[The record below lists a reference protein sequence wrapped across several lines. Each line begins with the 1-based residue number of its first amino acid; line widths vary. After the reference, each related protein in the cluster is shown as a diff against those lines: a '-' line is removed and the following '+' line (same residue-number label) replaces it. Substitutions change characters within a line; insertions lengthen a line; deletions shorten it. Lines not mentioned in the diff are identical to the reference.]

1 MKRTLRA
8 VCSVVDP
15 RIWLHMLR
23 MLHFYG
29 YSHVLPRRRVT
40 MGAGVRM
47 APNTSIRNGER
58 VSIGSGTRIGERCF
72 LWAGDDHGRVD
83 IGRHTLLGPGV
94 FITASNYRMLPEIPA
109 THQPKDEKDVRI
121 GTDVWLGAGVTVVA
135 GVTVGDGC
143 VVGAGAVVTRSLPKG
158 SIAVGAP
165 ARVVGQRG
173 QMGRTP
179 DEHPGTGRE
188 SGLAVSAIVAATA
201 EGTADAGD
209 GRREVEWPSTS
220 QF

>member
-1 MKRTLRA
+1 
-8 VCSVVDP
+8 
-15 RIWLHMLR
+15 
-23 MLHFYG
+23 
-29 YSHVLPRRRVT
+29 
-40 MGAGVRM
+40 M

-58 VSIGSGTRIGERCF
+58 VSIGSGTRIGERCC

-109 THQPKDEKDVRI
+109 TYQPKDEKDVRI

-143 VVGAGAVVTRSLPKG
+143 VVGAGAVVTRSLPEG

-165 ARVVGQRG
+165 ARVVGRRG
-173 QMGRTP
+173 PTGRTP
-179 DEHPGTGRE
+179 DVHPGTGRE
-188 SGLAVSAIVAATA
+188 SDLAVFAIVAATA
-201 EGTADAGD
+201 EGTADTGH
-209 GRREVEWPSTS
+209 GHREAEWLSTS
-220 QF
+220 QS